1 MALDHSFDI
10 TSKANLSEIDNA
22 VSMAMK
28 EIVNRFDFKGSKS
41 DITREAETLKI
52 VSDDDY
58 KLGQV
63 IDVLKGK
70 LVKRGISLKFLDPQK
85 VEDSLG
91 GLKKQDIKI
100 KNGITQEQ
108 AKEINKIIKESKIKV
123 QTQIQGDQIRV
134 SSAKIDFLQEVITLL
149 RSKNF
154 PIELQFANYR

>member
-1 MALDHSFDI
+1 MAQDHSFDI

-41 DITREAETLKI
+41 DISREAEVLKI

-85 VEDSLG
+85 VDDSLG

-100 KNGITQEQ
+100 KNGISQEQ

-123 QTQIQGDQIRV
+123 QSQIQGDQIRI
-134 SSAKIDFLQEVITLL
+134 SSAKIDFLQEVIALL
-149 RSKNF
+149 RSKTF